1 MAWLDPWGIRQ
12 RVKVTNNTGR
22 YLYNYQIL
30 IELTSSN
37 FDFENCKSDG
47 SDIRFT
53 EPDGITEL
61 PYWIEKWNSEN
72 KHARIWVRTFL
83 LPPSESFLFLYYNNP
98 DVEENK
104 SDGEST
110 FKFFDDFTGTSLN
123 TEKWDEDVVNDISH
137 EINDCFRF
145 KDCTKSS
152 GAFWIYDN
160 SDTGS
165 QHQAKWTPID
175 SFVLEFQ
182 SKISDTASS
191 QMGQGSVAL
200 VGSDNKISAHIGHAD
215 GNGYAVDPLV
225 CTVFIEGVTGGSLS
239 VDDGDERDFK
249 YVVNGTNVKIYQ
261 KATDE
266 EEWTLMIEGTS
277 NDIAKIALVAGG
289 YGGYPYLDYIE
300 IKNVRIRKYA
310 EPEPVAELGEVNIK
324 RWRVN
329 FQFGINALFDGRQGG
344 KILSLFSE
352 EAIDSSLGCAFSSS
366 TETLMDIDPELEST
380 FNFSPLPLPPNPY
393 TYRFPIFIENNTGS
407 SLFDFQIPIDITVS
421 NFDYACCNEYGSDI
435 NFFTEDYSQELPF
448 WWEEWNYNGNSKV
461 WIKVPEIPPGFH
473 LCAILVCGHSEW
485 EYVRPEQPKEVF
497 LFYDGFERSD
507 VSSWTFEFSPSDSG
521 EPYYGVADACHGDY
535 ELKAGY
541 SQICDNPY
549 VTVKQTIS
557 LPSGEKVLNC
567 WQKET
572 NTHVYPTHAIY
583 VNGVEKWSDVVDSEY
598 EDCVFVQTSSFT
610 DSGSVEIKF
619 TDSKDTSTNIGIRLD
634 SIFVR
639 KYVEPFPTATLLGK
653 DSSIF
658 RVYRDF
664 QLDCLFPLEDFK
676 KNDTIMIS
684 GRLESFP
691 LSELSVSCSQNDTL
705 PVSSYIPAFLK
716 SNNFLLIPGS
726 WKRKRNVTIENN
738 TGQTLTDYQICL
750 TLTPENF
757 DYENCRLDGG
767 DLRFTNPS
775 LALLPYWIEKW
786 EYNGT
791 SRIWV
796 KVDEIPT
803 GSNVCLSMFYDNPLA
818 TSESD
823 ARETLEFYDDFSSS
837 DEWSFS
843 NDELMYVSDGL
854 FKFEYSWS
862 DDARAYV
869 KNFFTLPD
877 SFYVQFKIK
886 IQDVLQNISSFFVG
900 FQDAIENEANCVGFF
915 PNREEDSYDLYVK
928 DGGEVYQCSM
938 YSTGGSQDIQTEM
951 FYDDMWYGI
960 RIWKSG
966 NVIHGEVWDEEFNTK
981 LGEGEILDHNPSQM
995 DELVV
1000 FNEKYLGI
1008 KGHLDDLFITK
1019 YASPA
1024 LTVIIGDPQYSII
1037 SDVLCCPEEI
1047 VDLKLNSTYLIGSH
1061 FNLLTELYSTFILH
1075 YVDEFSILPEIEF
1088 SAVPLLESL
1097 FNVSA
1102 VIGETSIQKK
1112 FWIWESL
1119 LQSVDVSSLFFINSN
1134 SSLNLESE
1142 LMGAPYTHWLI
1153 NEGNVPNLISYK
1165 VTQEWAAPDTAEVR
1179 FKGLPQFLAGDY
1191 VHIVYDTGNADYPQ
1205 VTLFNG
1211 PVLTIDRELVKG
1223 REETTVRA
1231 VSNEWYLTKQ
1241 NCFWDEES
1249 SLYTLDPALSLR
1261 DILLMW
1267 FGSWCKDLCC
1277 DPSHIPNTFSTV
1289 CEKWREKHGSCWSSI
1304 SSEDEWWSWFN
1315 YHLGK
1320 YWKNTTGIMPFYFE
1334 NIPDWKDKYVI
1345 NAGKSGFN
1353 FFYGTTKWDAIMQIC
1368 NVCDCVFYCLYWDDN
1383 HPIVDPWEGVQVDR
1397 GRRLALLLTRETSED
1412 TELIE
1417 ILGHPISGDDFF
1429 YSGNPLARDL
1439 ALKVNNRS
1447 EDGNLISKLISVKTR
1462 EEQSSEETKINRL
1475 AVTCQDFPVITTEE
1489 RGTGIKPVE
1498 EYIAIS
1504 NIDVDELEDLQQ
1516 FAEGRL
1522 EELRTP
1528 NVTFEARFLDLTL
1541 TEKKIEY
1548 YGGETRIPIH
1558 TGMYIGFDGIDGLP
1572 PSSDK
1577 DGYYRIMKITYEL
1590 GEQTGGK
1597 LITTLECR
1605 DTDLIHPGSPKL
1617 NEIEN
1622 IMHREAKKIEKG
1634 PILPGHPCPSNPR
1647 PPMLGEIPWIEI
1659 GEVVGYDPEQ
1669 QTVDVKIRKTGQI
1682 VKGVPLL

>member
-12 RVKVTNNTGR
+12 KVKVTNNSGR

-53 EPDGITEL
+53 ESDGVTEL
-61 PYWIEKWNSEN
+61 PYWIEKWDSEN
-72 KHARIWVRTFL
+72 KHARVWVRVFV
-83 LPPSESFLFLYYNNP
+83 LPPLESFLFLYYGNP
-98 DVEENK
+98 EA
-104 SDGEST
+104 ESESNGDLT
-110 FKFFDDFTGTSLN
+110 FKFFDDFENDDLSSWIKRNWYGTVNYWIEDTDSHGKVLHVGQSSKTTGILFK
-123 TEKWDEDVVNDISH
+123 EFKVEGPGFKLDYEFYDVDYGH
-137 EINDCFRF
+137 
-145 KDCTKSS
+145 
-152 GAFWIYDN
+152 G
-160 SDTGS
+160 
-165 QHQAKWTPID
+165 
-175 SFVLEFQ
+175 
-182 SKISDTASS
+182 SS
-191 QMGQGSVAL
+191 QEGLDAIGLSFFSSVEGDAND
-200 VGSDNKISAHIGHAD
+200 SDNYTDHIHTYAEGFSNKVQDYQAD
-215 GNGYAVDPLV
+215 G
-225 CTVFIEGVTGGSLS
+225 S
-239 VDDGDERDFK
+239 
-249 YVVNGTNVKIYQ
+249 IYQ
-261 KATDE
+261 KWNTFKYSPREDHT
-266 EEWTLMIEGTS
+266 WTNLADLYSPGQWISRSVGGANS
-277 NDIAKIALVAGG
+277 N
-289 YGGYPYLDYIE
+289 
-300 IKNVRIRKYA
+300 IKKVRIFVRHEDGYKVYNDARIDNLRLRKYV
-310 EPEPVAELGEVNIK
+310 EPEPVVELGEIDK
-324 RWRVN
+324 ATYP
-329 FQFGINALFDGRQGG
+329 INSELEISLLFDGRQGG
-344 KILSLFSE
+344 KFPISFQETISPSISSSLFVSALPSE
-352 EAIDSSLGCAFSSS
+352 FLIDTSLE
-366 TETLMDIDPELEST
+366 TEFRCS
-380 FNFSPLPLPPNPY
+380 FYPPPPHPY
-393 TYRFPIFIENNTGS
+393 SFRFPIMIENDTGDT
-407 SLFDFQIPIDITVS
+407 LYNFQIPVEINTS
-421 NFDYACCNEYGSDI
+421 NFNYSLCNKYGSDI

-448 WWEEWNYNGNSKV
+448 WWEEWTYNGNSKV
-461 WIKVPEIPPGFH
+461 WIKIPEIPPGFH
-473 LCAILVCGHSEW
+473 VCAILVCGHSQW
-485 EYVRPEQPKEVF
+485 EYIRPEQPKEVF

-507 VSSWTFEFSPSDSG
+507 VSDWTFEFFPSDSG

-535 ELKAGY
+535 ELKAGFKEN
-541 SQICDNPY
+541 CENPH
-549 VTVKQTIS
+549 VTVKQTVS

-572 NTHVYPTHAIY
+572 NTGVSPTHAIY
-583 VNGVEKWSDVVDSEY
+583 INDVEKWSDVTDSEY
-598 EDCVFVQTSSFT
+598 EDCVFIQTSSFT
-610 DSGSVEIKF
+610 DSGNVEIKF
-619 TDSKDTSTNIGIRLD
+619 TDSKDTNTKVGIRLD
-634 SIFVR
+634 SIFIR

-653 DSSIF
+653 DSLIF
-658 RVYRDF
+658 RVCRDF
-664 QLDCLFPLEDFK
+664 QLDCLFPLEDLK
-676 KNDTIMIS
+676 KNNTIMIS

-691 LSELSVSCSQNDTL
+691 LSELSFSCSQNGTL
-705 PVSSYIPAFLK
+705 PVSSYVPAYLR
-716 SNNFLLIPGS
+716 SNNFLLIPSS
-726 WKRKRNVTIENN
+726 WKRKRNITIENN

-775 LALLPYWIEKW
+775 LKLLPYWIERW

-803 GSNVCLSMFYDNPLA
+803 GSNVCVFMFYDNPVA
-818 TSESD
+818 TSESN
-823 ARETLEFYDDFSSS
+823 AEETLEFHDDFSSP

-843 NDELMYVSDGL
+843 NDELVYVSDGL

-877 SFYVQFKIK
+877 SFYIQFKIK
-886 IQDVLQNISSFFVG
+886 IQDVLQNVSSFFVG
-900 FQDAIENEANCVGFF
+900 VQDAIENEANCVGFF
-915 PNREEDSYDLYVK
+915 PNREEDSYNLYVK
-928 DGGEVYQCSM
+928 DDGEIYQSSM
-938 YSTGGSQDIQTEM
+938 YSAGGSQDIQTEM
-951 FYDDMWYGI
+951 FYNDTWYGI
-960 RIWKSG
+960 KIWKSG
-966 NVIHGEVWDEEFNTK
+966 NLIHGEVWDEEFKTK
-981 LGEGEILDHNPSQM
+981 LGEGEILDHSPSQM

-1008 KGHLDDLFITK
+1008 KGCLDDLFITK
-1019 YASPA
+1019 HASPA
-1024 LTVIIGDPQYSII
+1024 LTVIIGDPQYFII
-1037 SDVLCCPEEI
+1037 SDAFCHLEEI
-1047 VDLKLNSTYLIGSH
+1047 VDLKLNSTYLIGSRL
-1061 FNLLTELYSTFILH
+1061 NLLTKLHPSLVLH
-1075 YVDEFSILPEIEF
+1075 YTDEFNIPLGIEF
-1088 SAVPLLESL
+1088 SAVPLLEGL
-1097 FNVSA
+1097 LNVS
-1102 VIGETSIQKK
+1102 VVMGEMSIEKK
-1112 FWIWESL
+1112 FWIWESF
-1119 LQSVDVSSLFFINSN
+1119 LQSVDISSLFFID
-1134 SSLNLESE
+1134 SSLSLYLESE
-1142 LMGAPYTHWLI
+1142 LMGAPCTHWLI
-1153 NEGNVPNLISYK
+1153 NGGNVPNLISYK

-1205 VTLFNG
+1205 VTLFKG

-1231 VSNEWYLTKQ
+1231 VSSEWYLTKQ

-1304 SSEDEWWSWFN
+1304 SSEDEWWYWFN

-1368 NVCDCVFYCLYWDDN
+1368 NVCNCVFYCLYWDDN

-1417 ILGHPISGDDFF
+1417 ILDHPISGDDFF

-1447 EDGNLISKLISVKTR
+1447 EDGNLISKLISVRTR
-1462 EEQSSEETKINRL
+1462 EEQSSEETKTNRL

-1516 FAEGRL
+1516 FAEERL
-1522 EELRTP
+1522 EELRAP
-1528 NVTFEARFLDLTL
+1528 NVTFEARFLDLAL
-1541 TEKKIEY
+1541 TTKKIEY
-1548 YGGETRIPIH
+1548 FEGETRIPIH

-1572 PSSDK
+1572 SSSDK
-1577 DGYYRIMKITYEL
+1577 DGYYRIMKITYEM

-1597 LITTLECR
+1597 LLTTLECR

-1669 QTVDVKIRKTGQI
+1669 QTVDVKIRKTGQV